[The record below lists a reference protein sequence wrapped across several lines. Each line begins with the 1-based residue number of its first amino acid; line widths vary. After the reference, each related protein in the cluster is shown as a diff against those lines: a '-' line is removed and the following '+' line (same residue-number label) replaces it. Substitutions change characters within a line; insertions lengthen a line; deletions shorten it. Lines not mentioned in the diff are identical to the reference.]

1 MKLKK
6 LLSFIMVLVIAA
18 VACNAGVFAAGADV
32 DFTLRPVTDNVDE
45 FAPGD
50 TVVLE
55 VVITTKTSN
64 GYDSFTLEIDYNEDV
79 LVYSDEA
86 FEEDGCSGSASN
98 GVLTLSY
105 TNPNGENSKLNSV
118 NVIRVKFTV
127 LEGAPGGE
135 TSFGGKVK
143 TCTGKN
149 TAGASTA
156 RQTAPMYDK
165 KITIA
170 DISYTTSQVTDT
182 DYSEIITGLTG
193 NEEDE
198 ASSTVTVVKKSGM
211 PVFWAI
217 VLMLLT
223 FAGGLVV
230 GYKICENKLGGS
242 VTRRRYDD
250 DIEDEDDE
258 ELPTFSKKKT
268 PLRRPLQDEDD
279 DGSFDTSYF
288 GRASEVS
295 IGSEFFDKYDTDMGQ
310 SDVGRPTSSAFD
322 EADEDDSGF
331 PGSFFPRG
339 YSGRRDEPTDD
350 GFGSFDIDSAES
362 AAKVD
367 AAYNFDFGD
376 SEFSGDDDFGDDM
389 GDMDNILRR
398 R

>member
-6 LLSFIMVLVIAA
+6 LLSLIMVLVIAVA
-18 VACNAGVFAAGADV
+18 VCNAGVFAAGADV

-64 GYDSFTLEIDYNEDV
+64 GYDSFTLEINYNEDV

-86 FEEDGCSGSASN
+86 FDEDGCSGSASN

-118 NVIRVKFTV
+118 NIIRVKFTV

-149 TAGASTA
+149 TTGASTA

-193 NEEDE
+193 NEEDDV
-198 ASSTVTVVKKSGM
+198 SSTVTVVKKGGM

-217 VLMLLT
+217 VLILLA

-230 GYKICENKLGGS
+230 GYKICENKMGGTVS
-242 VTRRRYDD
+242 RRRYDD

-258 ELPTFSKKKT
+258 ELPTFSKKKA
-268 PLRRPLQDEDD
+268 PLRRPSLADED

-295 IGSEFFDKYDTDMGQ
+295 IGSEFFDKYDTDAGSTGGNAEAS
-310 SDVGRPTSSAFD
+310 SDFD
-322 EADEDDSGF
+322 DDDSGF

-339 YSGRRDEPTDD
+339 YSGRRETPDDD
-350 GFGSFDIDSAES
+350 GFGSFDPVSAEASAKMDSAF
-362 AAKVD
+362 D
-367 AAYNFDFGD
+367 LNFNDGGFN
-376 SEFSGDDDFGDDM
+376 GDDDFGDDID
-389 GDMDNILRR
+389 DMDNILRR